1 MKILHTG
8 DWHLGKRFY
17 NISLEEDFE
26 FIIDQVK
33 TAIVEKNPETIIL
46 AGDIYDRAAPPKEAM
61 TLFNSFCEFVKS
73 SGKNLIIIAGNHDS
87 RALIEGLGTLAPSNT
102 FLVRGKLTKDEK
114 PIILEDKHGKVAIS
128 GLPFAYE
135 YEAKDVFDDP
145 EINTPEDVIKAQI
158 NSAKKYVKKEM
169 RWVVVAHTF
178 VGSSVKETEGER
190 PISFVGG
197 VENVSHEV
205 FEGVDYVALGH
216 IHKPQKIKKDTIR
229 YAGAPLAFGFDE
241 HEEKSMTFIEMGK
254 KGDVIIETLP
264 FKPIRRPR
272 TIEGKMSDLLKEGNE
287 TDDFIQII
295 LTDDKHQSD
304 AMRKL
309 QNVYKNAVS
318 LSYKKDERVRSFTEA
333 DIPSIEGAEPLDVI
347 SSFLHFSRD
356 VGPDEKETDLIQEK
370 IKVINEESTLT

>member
-26 FIIDQVK
+26 FIVDQVK
-33 TAIVEKNPETIIL
+33 TAIVEKNPDTIIL

-102 FLVRGKLTKDEK
+102 FLVRGKLTNDEK
-114 PIILEDKHGKVAIS
+114 PIILEDEHGKVAIS

-158 NSAKKYVKKEM
+158 NSTKKYIEKDM

-178 VGSSVKETEGER
+178 VGSSAKETQGER

-197 VENVSHEV
+197 VENVSHEL
-205 FEGVDYVALGH
+205 FEGADYVALGH

-241 HEEKSMTFIEMGK
+241 HEEKSMALIDLGK
-254 KGDVIIETLP
+254 KGDVLIETIP
-264 FKPIRRPR
+264 FKPKRKVR
-272 TIEGKMSDLLKEGNE
+272 TIEGKLSDLLKEENQ
-287 TDDFIQII
+287 TDDFIQIV
-295 LTDDKHQSD
+295 LTDDKTQLD
-304 AMRKL
+304 AMKKL
-309 QNVYKNAVS
+309 QDVYKNAVS
-318 LSYKKDERVRSFTEA
+318 LTYKKDENILSIDDA

-347 SSFLHFSRD
+347 SSFLHFTRD
-356 VGPDEKETDLIQEK
+356 VGPDEKETDLIQVK
-370 IKVINEESTLT
+370 IKEINEESI

>member
-17 NISLEEDFE
+17 NISLEEDFK
-26 FIIDQVK
+26 FIVDQVK
-33 TAIVEKNPETIIL
+33 TAMVEKNPDTIIL

-102 FLVRGKLTKDEK
+102 FLVRGKLTNDEK
-114 PIILEDKHGKVAIS
+114 PIILEDEHGKVAIS

-158 NSAKKYVKKEM
+158 NSTKKYIEEDM

-178 VGSSVKETEGER
+178 VGSSVKETQGER

-197 VENVSHEV
+197 VENVSHEL
-205 FEGVDYVALGH
+205 FEGADYVALGH

-241 HEEKSMTFIEMGK
+241 YEEKSMTSPICK
-254 KGDVIIETLP
+254 RRRSSLKP
-264 FKPIRRPR
+264 FLKPKRKVR
-272 TIEGKMSDLLKEGNE
+272 TIEGN
-287 TDDFIQII
+287 
-295 LTDDKHQSD
+295 
-304 AMRKL
+304 
-309 QNVYKNAVS
+309 Y
-318 LSYKKDERVRSFTEA
+318 
-333 DIPSIEGAEPLDVI
+333 
-347 SSFLHFSRD
+347 
-356 VGPDEKETDLIQEK
+356 LIY
-370 IKVINEESTLT
+370 

>member
-33 TAIVEKNPETIIL
+33 TAIIEKNPDTIIL

-102 FLVRGKLTKDEK
+102 FLVRGKLTNDEK
-114 PIILEDKHGKVAIS
+114 PIILEDEHGIMAIS

-135 YEAKDVFDDP
+135 YEAKDVFNDP

>member
-1 MKILHTG
+1 MRILHTG

-17 NISLEEDFE
+17 NISLENDFK
-26 FIIDQVK
+26 FIVEQVK
-33 TAIVEKNPETIIL
+33 KVIVKKNPDTIIL

-102 FLVRGKLTKDEK
+102 FLVRGKLTNDEK
-114 PIILEDKHGKVAIS
+114 PIILEDENGKVAIS

-158 NSAKKYVKKEM
+158 NSTKKYIEKDM
-169 RWVVVAHTF
+169 RWIVVAHTF
-178 VGSSVKETEGER
+178 VGSSVKETQGER

-197 VENVSHEV
+197 VENVSHEL
-205 FEGVDYVALGH
+205 FEGADYVALGH

-241 HEEKSMTFIEMGK
+241 HEEKSMALIDLGK
-254 KGDVIIETLP
+254 KGDV
-264 FKPIRRPR
+264 
-272 TIEGKMSDLLKEGNE
+272 
-287 TDDFIQII
+287 
-295 LTDDKHQSD
+295 
-304 AMRKL
+304 
-309 QNVYKNAVS
+309 
-318 LSYKKDERVRSFTEA
+318 
-333 DIPSIEGAEPLDVI
+333 
-347 SSFLHFSRD
+347 
-356 VGPDEKETDLIQEK
+356 LI
-370 IKVINEESTLT
+370 